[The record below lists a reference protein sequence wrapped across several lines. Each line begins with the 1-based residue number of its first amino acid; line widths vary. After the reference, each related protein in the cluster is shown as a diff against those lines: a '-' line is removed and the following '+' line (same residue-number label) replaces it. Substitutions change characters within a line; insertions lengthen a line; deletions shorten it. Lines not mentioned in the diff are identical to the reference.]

1 MNKENKQPPQKAPS
15 LFQLDNHYYAE
26 LITRLYPDQ
35 TVLDKILE
43 TKSNYKV
50 LKNAQVV
57 GTALKEQGKPIE
69 EIEKR
74 IKQYLKLNFR

>member
-1 MNKENKQPPQKAPS
+1 MSEQNKPKRPPS
-15 LFQLDNHYYAE
+15 IFELDSHYYAE
-26 LITRLYPDQ
+26 LITRLYPDP
-35 TVLDKILE
+35 TVMDKILE

-57 GTALKEQGKPIE
+57 GTALKEQGKSIE